1 MFPLRD
7 TARTRSIPIVNWLLI
22 GANTVIFL
30 MEFLLQARLGS
41 NYLQSFL
48 TTFGMVPAKLSLGRP
63 LSFLTILSSMFLHG
77 SWFHLISNMWILFI
91 FGDNIEDRLGS
102 ARYFAFYIISGV
114 IAGLTEGL
122 LLSKSTLPTVGAS
135 GAIAGVLGA
144 YLVLFPRSRVL
155 TLIPLFIFPWL
166 VEIPAYVF
174 LGIWFLSQ
182 LSSGLLSIG
191 AMGNF
196 GGIAWWAHIGGFLF
210 GIVAGRLL
218 IRRRRP
224 DLDWPQ
230 TPSW

>member
-7 TARTRSIPIVNWLLI
+7 TARTRSISIVNWLLI
-22 GANTVIFL
+22 GANTAIFL
-30 MEFLLQARLGS
+30 MEFFLQARLGS
-41 NYLQSFL
+41 NYLQAFL
-48 TTFGMVPAKLSLGRP
+48 TTYGMVPAKLSLARP

-77 SWFHLISNMWILFI
+77 SWFHLISTMWILFI

-102 ARYFAFYIISGV
+102 VRYFAFYIISGV

-166 VEIPAYVF
+166 VEIPAYIF

-218 IRRRRP
+218 VRRRRP
-224 DLDWPQ
+224 DIDWPQ
-230 TPSW
+230 APSW

>member
-1 MFPLRD
+1 
-7 TARTRSIPIVNWLLI
+7 
-22 GANTVIFL
+22 
-30 MEFLLQARLGS
+30 
-41 NYLQSFL
+41 
-48 TTFGMVPAKLSLGRP
+48 
-63 LSFLTILSSMFLHG
+63 
-77 SWFHLISNMWILFI
+77 
-91 FGDNIEDRLGS
+91 
-102 ARYFAFYIISGV
+102 V